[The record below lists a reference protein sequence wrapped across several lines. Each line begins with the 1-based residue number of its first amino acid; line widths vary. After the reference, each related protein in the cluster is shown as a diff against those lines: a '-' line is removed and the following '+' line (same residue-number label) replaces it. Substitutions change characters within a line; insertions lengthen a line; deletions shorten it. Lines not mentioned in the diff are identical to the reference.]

1 MTDMTDDLR
10 REELI
15 DIQSAARDS
24 ALEEAATVA
33 FSVCAETR
41 HVTLGDKVAET
52 IRAMKGAK
60 FDIEPQ
66 VKVKPLVWAED
77 DGLYTAKSAFV
88 TFFIGEGVAGWEV
101 IWTDYPI
108 HDGLSDVFDTPEL
121 AKDAAQALHE
131 AAILSAIEVTS

>member
-1 MTDMTDDLR
+1 MSMH
-10 REELI
+10 E
-15 DIQSAARDS
+15 
-24 ALEEAATVA
+24 
-33 FSVCAETR
+33 
-41 HVTLGDKVAET
+41 LGDEPELVEALKANGLPHDKPSQLADAFRLCWAYT
-52 IRAMKGAK
+52 RT
-60 FDIEPQ
+60 DIDPQ

-77 DGLYTAKSAFV
+77 DGLYTAKSAFI

-131 AAILSAIEVTS
+131 ASILSAIEVKK